1 MFRPE
6 GSLNSQVSK
15 RTDMEKGLMEV
26 KVMGIVVDPK
36 ASNPVVVL
44 VDLSGQKALPIWIGV
59 FEAEAISRGLEGVM
73 TLHP

>member
-1 MFRPE
+1 MVRPE
-6 GSLNSQVSK
+6 GSLNSQVSH

-44 VDLSGQKALPIWIGV
+44 VDLSGQKLC
-59 FEAEAISRGLEGVM
+59 RYGLEYSKQKPFQEASRM
-73 TLHP
+73 R